1 MSNSPSRPVV
11 VVTRRLPEAVER
23 HATELFDAR
32 LNPSDTPL
40 TAEQL
45 AEAMRSADAL
55 LPTVSDALT
64 STVLSVSPRR
74 VKIVANFGVGYN
86 NIDVATARSLGIV
99 VTNTPGVLTD
109 DTADLAMALLLM
121 AARRAGEGE
130 RHIRAG
136 DWTGWGPTH
145 MLGTRV
151 SGKTL
156 GILGLGRIGRAVAR
170 RAAEG
175 FGMRVIYFDPPV
187 PIGEARAYGASPRES
202 IEDVLRESDFVSLH
216 LPASPENHH
225 LINAARLAV
234 MPRHAILINTA
245 RGDVVDEAA
254 LAAALKSHVIAAAG
268 LDVFEREPTVD
279 PTLTTLENVVLLPHL
294 GSATI
299 ETRVAMGERALANLA
314 AFFANAP
321 PRDRVA

>member
-1 MSNSPSRPVV
+1 MSTSAPRPIVII
-11 VVTRRLPEAVER
+11 TRRLPEAVER
-23 HATELFDAR
+23 HAAELFDAR
-32 LNPSDTPL
+32 LNPTDTPF
-40 TAEQL
+40 TADKL

-55 LPTVSDALT
+55 LPTVSDAIT
-64 STVLSVSPRR
+64 GAVLSVSPRR
-74 VKIVANFGVGYN
+74 AKIVANFGVGYN

-99 VTNTPGVLTD
+99 VTNTPDVLTD
-109 DTADLAMALLLM
+109 DTADLAMTLLLM

-145 MLGTRV
+145 MLGTSV

-216 LPASPENHH
+216 MPASPENRH
-225 LINAARLAV
+225 LINA
-234 MPRHAILINTA
+234 
-245 RGDVVDEAA
+245 
-254 LAAALKSHVIAAAG
+254 
-268 LDVFEREPTVD
+268 
-279 PTLTTLENVVLLPHL
+279 
-294 GSATI
+294 
-299 ETRVAMGERALANLA
+299 
-314 AFFANAP
+314 
-321 PRDRVA
+321 